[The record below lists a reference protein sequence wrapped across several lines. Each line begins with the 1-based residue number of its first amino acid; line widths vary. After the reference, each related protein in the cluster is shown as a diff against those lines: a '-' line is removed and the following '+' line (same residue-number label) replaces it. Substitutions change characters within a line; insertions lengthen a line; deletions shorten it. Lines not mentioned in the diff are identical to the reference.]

1 MFKKNPTSQKL
12 LLALALVGLAIPLAG
27 CSATPSAPVVP
38 ATQPAQTTFS
48 TPDQAVSAFVDA
60 LRSNDTAALASILG
74 PGSQRVIFSGDAVA
88 DQHNVQDFLRL
99 YDQKHTLAA
108 ADNGAM
114 SLTVGSNAWPF
125 PIPLVTDGTAWR
137 FDTPAGLDE
146 ILNRRIGENELTA
159 IQTCL
164 AVVDAQRDYA
174 WRNPNGSDLPEYA
187 QQFFSDPG
195 KKNGLYWP
203 TAPGETPSPLGPLV
217 AEATDQ
223 GYVTSAGPSG
233 GTQPNHGYLYRMLT
247 SQGSSAPE
255 GAFDYL
261 VDGKMIG
268 GFAIVSYPADY
279 GNSGIMT
286 FIVSYDGI
294 VYQKDLG
301 QGTKNL
307 AESMRSF
314 DPAQGWTPVPPP
326 DTALTEDSKPSGG
339 T

>member
-1 MFKKNPTSQKL
+1 MLNKPPTSQATLL
-12 LLALALVGLAIPLAG
+12 LLALLGLTVALAG

-60 LRSNDTAALASILG
+60 LRSNDSAALALILG
-74 PGSQRVIFSGDAVA
+74 PGSDRVISSGDPVA

-99 YDQKHTLAA
+99 FDQKHTLAA

-114 SLTVGSNAWPF
+114 SLTVGNNDWPF
-125 PIPLVTDGTAWR
+125 PIPLVTDGNAWR
-137 FDTPAGLDE
+137 FDTPAGLNE
-146 ILNRRIGENELTA
+146 ILSRRIGKNELNA
-159 IQTCL
+159 IQVSL
-164 AVVDAQRDYA
+164 AIVDAQRDYA

-223 GYVTSAGPSG
+223 GYLPAAAPNGGP
-233 GTQPNHGYLYRMLT
+233 QPNHGYLYRMLT
-247 SQGSSAPE
+247 SQGPSAPE

-268 GFAIVSYPADY
+268 GFAVVAYPADY

-286 FIVSYDGI
+286 FIVSYEGI

-301 QGTKNL
+301 PDTKNL
-307 AESMRSF
+307 AESMRAF
-314 DPAQGWTPVPPP
+314 DPAQGWTPVPSP
-326 DTALTEDSKPSGG
+326 DTAVTDDSTPTGE